1 MSEDA
6 FNELAFMRRSAFDT
20 NGQWKTEVI
29 GESDDFRS
37 LAALGGT
44 DRKAPFFA
52 PVKDASI
59 KACSKLS
66 FPLACNSL
74 AKTRKMRSNLP
85 TRTHC
90 WKRRWQV

>member
-1 MSEDA
+1 MI
-6 FNELAFMRRSAFDT
+6 FVPLARLV
-20 NGQWKTEVI
+20 GP
-29 GESDDFRS
+29 
-37 LAALGGT
+37 

-52 PVKDASI
+52 LVKEVSI

-85 TRTHC
+85 ARTHC
-90 WKRRWQV
+90 WKRRWQVWYGGYFLGS